1 MFEVLIAPIAVAV
14 LAFGPVVWRV
24 WRDRREQAA
33 LIVRADVHRATL
45 DALGGESYLSVAVEA
60 PGAWRPGRVVLS
72 APAGWDCLIDEAASA
87 ALARLPDN
95 YELVVKPSS
104 AAMVRQG
111 HDVAR
116 VAA

>member
-1 MFEVLIAPIAVAV
+1 MLEVLIAPIAVTL

-33 LIVRADVHRATL
+33 LIVRANVHRAIL
-45 DALGGESYLSVAVEA
+45 DALGGESYLSVAVDA
-60 PGAWRPGRVVLS
+60 PGPWRPGRVILS

-87 ALARLPDN
+87 ALGWLPDN
-95 YELVVKPSS
+95 YELVVKPSG
-104 AAMVRQG
+104 AAMVRQPHG
-111 HDVAR
+111 VAS